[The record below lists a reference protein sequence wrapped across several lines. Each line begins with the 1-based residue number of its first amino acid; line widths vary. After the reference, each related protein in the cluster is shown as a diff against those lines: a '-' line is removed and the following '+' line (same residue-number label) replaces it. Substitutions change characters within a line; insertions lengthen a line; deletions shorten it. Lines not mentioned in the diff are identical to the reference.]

1 MEKVL
6 ALVALFATLAFNSKA
21 QESVVPTIDPNAPE
35 LKVENEVLDYGT
47 IDYDA
52 NGVREFKF
60 KNTGKSPLTITSVQ
74 GECGCTS
81 TTIDGK
87 PGWPQEPI
95 LPGKS
100 GIIKV
105 KYDTKRPG
113 RFEKNV
119 TITSNGKLAT
129 MKVKIKGEIKAA
141 PLAPAT
147 PTATPDGK

>member
-1 MEKVL
+1 MKKII
-6 ALVALFATLAFNSKA
+6 AIAALFTLSFAGNA
-21 QESVVPTIDPNAPE
+21 QESVVPNTDPNSPDI
-35 LKVENEVLDYGT
+35 KVENEVLDFGT
-47 IDYDA
+47 VDFDA

-60 KNTGKSPLTITSVQ
+60 KNVGKSPLTITSVQ

-95 LPGKS
+95 LPGK
-100 GIIKV
+100 GGAIKV
-105 KYDTKRPG
+105 KYDTKRVG

-129 MKVKIKGEIKAA
+129 IKVKIKGEVKAA
-141 PLAPAT
+141 PT
-147 PTATPDGK
+147 TTATPDAPKQP

>member
-1 MEKVL
+1 MKKITALL
-6 ALVALFATLAFNSKA
+6 ALFVMFAFSGNA
-21 QESVVPTIDPNAPE
+21 QESVVPNTDPNAAE
-35 LKVENEVLDYGT
+35 LKFDSEVIDYGT

-60 KNTGKSPLTITSVQ
+60 KNVGKSPLTITSVQ

-95 LPGKS
+95 LPGK
-100 GIIKV
+100 GGVIKV
-105 KYDTKRPG
+105 KYDTKRAG

-119 TITSNGKLAT
+119 TVTSNSKFAT
-129 MKVKIKGEIKAA
+129 VKVKIKGEVKPA
-141 PLAPAT
+141 PTPPA
-147 PTATPDGK
+147 DGK

>member
-1 MEKVL
+1 MKKITAIA
-6 ALVALFATLAFNSKA
+6 ALLSMFAFAGKA
-21 QESVVPTIDPNAPE
+21 QESVVPNTDPNAPE
-35 LKVENEVLDYGT
+35 IKIENEVLDYGT
-47 IDYDA
+47 VDYDA

-60 KNTGKSPLTITSVQ
+60 KNVGKSPLTITSVQ

-100 GIIKV
+100 GAIKV
-105 KYDTKRPG
+105 KYDTKRVG

-119 TITSNGKLAT
+119 TITSNSKLAT
-129 MKVKIKGEIKAA
+129 IKVKIKGEVKPA
-141 PLAPAT
+141 PTDGANAT
-147 PTATPDGK
+147 PKQ

>member
-1 MEKVL
+1 
-6 ALVALFATLAFNSKA
+6 
-21 QESVVPTIDPNAPE
+21 
-35 LKVENEVLDYGT
+35 LDYGT

-60 KNTGKSPLTITSVQ
+60 KNTGKSPLTISSVQ

-95 LPGKS
+95 LPGK
-100 GIIKV
+100 GGVIKV
-105 KYDTKRPG
+105 KYDTKRVG

-129 MKVKIKGEIKAA
+129 VKVKIKGEIKAA
-141 PLAPAT
+141 PT
-147 PTATPDGK
+147 PTTTDAPKQP